1 MSSVKSL
8 LFSHNHHLL
17 SVKGCE
23 AGLDVLAFEGD
34 EALSQPFRYRI
45 EFTSADHAIGKEMML
60 MKAVSLTLQ
69 ASVAQGFGINVQQP
83 VRVIQGVVTGF
94 ERLSTSRDETHYAL
108 TLQPRL
114 ALLNRSHQNAIYQDQ
129 SVPQIV
135 EKILRERHGLRGQDF
150 LFSLTKT
157 YPRREQVMQYGEDD
171 LRFITR
177 LLGEVGIWFRFTA
190 DTRLHI
196 DVAEF
201 CDSQQGYEKG
211 LTLPSVPPSG
221 QQSAGVDAVW
231 EMACRHRVVEQQVST
246 RDYNYREATADM
258 NAQVDVTRG
267 ETTTFGEAYHWGDN
281 YLTAGNVHDRHP
293 APESGA
299 FYARLRHERYLNGQT
314 RMQATTSC
322 PTLCPGQVLKVTG
335 GEEVAGEF
343 ADGVLVT
350 AMHSH
355 ARRDADFA
363 VEFAGIPDS
372 PDVGYRPEP
381 GARPVMAGTLPA
393 RVTSTR
399 ENDTYGHI
407 DKHGRYR
414 VNMLFDRA
422 RWETGFESLWVRQS
436 RPYAGDTYGLHL
448 PLLAGTEVAIGFE
461 DGNPDRPYIAGVLHD
476 SAHGDHV
483 TIRNDKRNVLR
494 TPANNKIRLD
504 DERGIHWRRK
514 VRLLLVTGDEAAIEQ
529 LVPGLRQQHWL
540 EGNRTVL
547 IYGGSLASEPDREKY
562 IALRK
567 LRRGR
572 PLDGIVRVMPSSL
585 TLTPQISESDL
596 HGLEKISELLGYA
609 APVWLWKL
617 CDSEWP
623 QADRAVQA
631 VGVSFP
637 LRATE
642 DDVARQLAQMLP
654 TLREQGMRQIAE
666 ETRHDFL
673 LRLGQ
678 QLIDGGIAQWRWQLA
693 PWLTA
698 SRQRLALRGLMFS
711 LPEPRTVDPYQE
723 ADTSPAGQPHLL
735 TLPATWL
742 GIVDDCR
749 RLRGHHVGMA
759 WERGLACGLL
769 AILGLWAAGLLLSF
783 ALNYS
788 QIASVAGKARDL
800 VAHPSVSDYQLTA
813 LHALRNEAGRLV
825 HDGQKGAPWYR
836 RFGLDHHQ
844 QLLNAVLPWY
854 GVANH
859 RLIRDPANAALQ
871 QALSALVNSAP
882 NSDQRAQLAKP
893 GYDQLKAWLMM
904 ARPDKADGA
913 FFAQTMKTV
922 QPTRMGIST
931 GLWQSL
937 APDLWAFYLSL
948 LPERPE
954 WKIIP
959 DAQRVSQ
966 SRQVLLQQLGRRNA
980 ESTLYENMLKSVRRN
995 FADVSLEDMTSGTD
1009 ARRLFTTDEVVPG
1022 MFTRQAWEG
1031 GIQQAIDKAASSRR
1045 EEIDWVLS
1053 DSRKTVSTDLSP
1065 EALKARLTRR
1075 YFTDFAGSW
1084 LNFLNSLRLNPATT
1098 IADVTDQLTLISDVR
1113 QSPLIALMNTL
1124 AWQGQAGQQRE
1135 GLSDSL
1141 IKSAKDLVGGKDKP
1155 VIDQSAAGPQG
1166 PLDDT
1171 FGPLLQLMGKNT
1183 GSNVMSA
1190 DSTLSLQTYLTRI
1203 TRVRLRLQQVA
1214 NASDPQEM
1222 MQVLAQT
1229 VFQGKSVDL
1238 TDTQQYGSLI
1248 SASLGEE
1255 WSGFGN
1261 TLFVQ
1266 PLTQAWETVLLPS
1279 AASLNDKW
1287 RRSVVANWHTA
1298 FDGRFPFAASKSDAS
1313 LPMLAEFVR
1322 KDSGRIER
1330 FLTTELNGVLHKEGS
1345 QWVPDKVNSHG
1356 LVFNPAFLRAINQLS
1371 QLSDILFTDGSQ
1383 GISFELQAR
1392 PAPEVVETQL
1402 TIDGQKLRYFNQMA
1416 DWQTFRWPGETYK
1429 PGTLLT
1435 WTTVNAG
1442 TRLFGDYSGT
1452 WGFIRWLEQGK
1463 RHPLDR
1469 SQWMMSFSAPDGRT
1483 LQWVLRS
1490 QLGSGPLALLALRG
1504 LTLPDQIFT
1513 VDAAES
1519 AQALTTGLGNSDMD
1533 EMEL

>member
-45 EFTSADHAIGKEMML
+45 EFTSADHAISKEMML
-60 MKAVSLTLQ
+60 MKAASLTLQ
-69 ASVAQGFGINVQQP
+69 APVAQGFGINVQQP

-246 RDYNYREATADM
+246 RDY
-258 NAQVDVTRG
+258 
-267 ETTTFGEAYHWGDN
+267 
-281 YLTAGNVHDRHP
+281 
-293 APESGA
+293 S
-299 FYARLRHERYLNGQT
+299 
-314 RMQATTSC
+314 
-322 PTLCPGQVLKVTG
+322 
-335 GEEVAGEF
+335 
-343 ADGVLVT
+343 
-350 AMHSH
+350 
-355 ARRDADFA
+355 
-363 VEFAGIPDS
+363 
-372 PDVGYRPEP
+372 
-381 GARPVMAGTLPA
+381 
-393 RVTSTR
+393 
-399 ENDTYGHI
+399 
-407 DKHGRYR
+407 
-414 VNMLFDRA
+414 
-422 RWETGFESLWVRQS
+422 
-436 RPYAGDTYGLHL
+436 
-448 PLLAGTEVAIGFE
+448 
-461 DGNPDRPYIAGVLHD
+461 
-476 SAHGDHV
+476 
-483 TIRNDKRNVLR
+483 
-494 TPANNKIRLD
+494 
-504 DERGIHWRRK
+504 
-514 VRLLLVTGDEAAIEQ
+514 
-529 LVPGLRQQHWL
+529 
-540 EGNRTVL
+540 
-547 IYGGSLASEPDREKY
+547 
-562 IALRK
+562 
-567 LRRGR
+567 
-572 PLDGIVRVMPSSL
+572 
-585 TLTPQISESDL
+585 
-596 HGLEKISELLGYA
+596 
-609 APVWLWKL
+609 
-617 CDSEWP
+617 
-623 QADRAVQA
+623 
-631 VGVSFP
+631 
-637 LRATE
+637 
-642 DDVARQLAQMLP
+642 
-654 TLREQGMRQIAE
+654 
-666 ETRHDFL
+666 
-673 LRLGQ
+673 
-678 QLIDGGIAQWRWQLA
+678 
-693 PWLTA
+693 
-698 SRQRLALRGLMFS
+698 
-711 LPEPRTVDPYQE
+711 
-723 ADTSPAGQPHLL
+723 
-735 TLPATWL
+735 
-742 GIVDDCR
+742 
-749 RLRGHHVGMA
+749 
-759 WERGLACGLL
+759 
-769 AILGLWAAGLLLSF
+769 
-783 ALNYS
+783 
-788 QIASVAGKARDL
+788 
-800 VAHPSVSDYQLTA
+800 
-813 LHALRNEAGRLV
+813 
-825 HDGQKGAPWYR
+825 
-836 RFGLDHHQ
+836 
-844 QLLNAVLPWY
+844 
-854 GVANH
+854 
-859 RLIRDPANAALQ
+859 
-871 QALSALVNSAP
+871 
-882 NSDQRAQLAKP
+882 
-893 GYDQLKAWLMM
+893 
-904 ARPDKADGA
+904 
-913 FFAQTMKTV
+913 
-922 QPTRMGIST
+922 
-931 GLWQSL
+931 
-937 APDLWAFYLSL
+937 
-948 LPERPE
+948 
-954 WKIIP
+954 
-959 DAQRVSQ
+959 
-966 SRQVLLQQLGRRNA
+966 
-980 ESTLYENMLKSVRRN
+980 N

-1031 GIQQAIDKAASSRR
+1031 GIQQAIDKVASSRR

-1084 LNFLNSLRLNPATT
+1084 LNFLNSLRLNPATN

-1222 MQVLAQT
+1222 MQTLAQT

-1279 AASLNDKW
+1279 ATSLNDKW

-1402 TIDGQKLRYFNQMA
+1402 TIDGQKLRYFNQMV

-1519 AQALTTGLGNSDMD
+1519 AQALTTGVGNSDMD

>member
-1 MSSVKSL
+1 MRKNIRLV
-8 LFSHNHHLL
+8 
-17 SVKGCE
+17 
-23 AGLDVLAFEGD
+23 
-34 EALSQPFRYRI
+34 
-45 EFTSADHAIGKEMML
+45 
-60 MKAVSLTLQ
+60 
-69 ASVAQGFGINVQQP
+69 GFGLLILVILLLVVLLISQINKIPADIEGYSIWLKIGAIIGICCISCITAQFV
-83 VRVIQGVVTGF
+83 
-94 ERLSTSRDETHYAL
+94 LS
-108 TLQPRL
+108 
-114 ALLNRSHQNAIYQDQ
+114 
-129 SVPQIV
+129 
-135 EKILRERHGLRGQDF
+135 ERHIETPF
-150 LFSLTKT
+150 T
-157 YPRREQVMQYGEDD
+157 PDD
-171 LRFITR
+171 
-177 LLGEVGIWFRFTA
+177 ENYVN
-190 DTRLHI
+190 
-196 DVAEF
+196 
-201 CDSQQGYEKG
+201 
-211 LTLPSVPPSG
+211 
-221 QQSAGVDAVW
+221 
-231 EMACRHRVVEQQVST
+231 EM
-246 RDYNYREATADM
+246 YYATAE
-258 NAQVDVTRG
+258 NNN
-267 ETTTFGEAYHWGDN
+267 ELKK
-281 YLTAGNVHDRHP
+281 YLQHRYSFFWRH
-293 APESGA
+293 
-299 FYARLRHERYLNGQT
+299 
-314 RMQATTSC
+314 
-322 PTLCPGQVLKVTG
+322 
-335 GEEVAGEF
+335 
-343 ADGVLVT
+343 
-350 AMHSH
+350 
-355 ARRDADFA
+355 
-363 VEFAGIPDS
+363 
-372 PDVGYRPEP
+372 
-381 GARPVMAGTLPA
+381 
-393 RVTSTR
+393 
-399 ENDTYGHI
+399 
-407 DKHGRYR
+407 
-414 VNMLFDRA
+414 
-422 RWETGFESLWVRQS
+422 
-436 RPYAGDTYGLHL
+436 
-448 PLLAGTEVAIGFE
+448 
-461 DGNPDRPYIAGVLHD
+461 
-476 SAHGDHV
+476 
-483 TIRNDKRNVLR
+483 
-494 TPANNKIRLD
+494 
-504 DERGIHWRRK
+504 K

-529 LVPGLRQQHWL
+529 LVPCLGQQRWL
-540 EGNRTVL
+540 EGQRTVL
-547 IYGGSLASEPDREKY
+547 IYGGSLFSEPDSQQY
-562 IALRK
+562 AALRK

-585 TLTPQISESDL
+585 TLTPQISENDL
-596 HGLEKISELLGYA
+596 RGLEKISELLGYA

-617 CDSEWP
+617 GDSEWS
-623 QADRAVQA
+623 QTKRTEQT
-631 VGVSFP
+631 VGATFP
-637 LRATE
+637 LRAKP
-642 DDVARQLAQMLP
+642 DDITRQLERMLP
-654 TLREQGMRQIAE
+654 ALRAQGMSQVAE
-666 ETRHDFL
+666 NNSHDFL

-678 QLIDGGIAQWRWQLA
+678 HLKDGGIARWAQQLV
-693 PWLTA
+693 PWL
-698 SRQRLALRGLMFS
+698 SVSQQRVPLRGLMFS
-711 LPEPRTVDPYQE
+711 LPENKPT
-723 ADTSPAGQPHLL
+723 TSPEGTADAEQYIPGSHRHAL
-735 TLPATWL
+735 TLPATWQ
-742 GIVDDCR
+742 GIVEDCSRVRGR
-749 RLRGHHVGMA
+749 RVSMA
-759 WERGLACGLL
+759 WEQTLAWSLMVIMGVWG
-769 AILGLWAAGLLLSF
+769 AGILVSF
-783 ALNYS
+783 AINRM
-788 QIASVAGKARDL
+788 QIVSVAEQAHAL
-800 VAHPSVSDYQLTA
+800 VEHPSVSDYQLTA
-813 LHALRNEAGRLV
+813 LHNLRNDAGRLL
-825 HDGQKGAPWYR
+825 HNTEEGTPWYQ
-836 RFGLDHHQ
+836 RFGLDHNQ
-844 QLLNAVLPWY
+844 QLLDAMLPWY

-859 RLIRDPANAALQ
+859 RLIRDPANVALR

-913 FFAQTMKTV
+913 FFAQTMKAV
-922 QPTRMGIST
+922 QPTRTGIST

-937 APDLWAFYLSL
+937 APDLWAFYLTR

-954 WKIIP
+954 WKITP

-1053 DSRKTVSTDLSP
+1053 DSRKTMSTDLSP

-1084 LNFLNSLRLNPATT
+1084 LNFLNSLRLNPATN

-1214 NASDPQEM
+1214 NASDPLEM
-1222 MQVLAQT
+1222 MQTLAQT

-1463 RHPLDR
+1463 RQQLER
-1469 SQWMMSFSAPDGRT
+1469 SQWMMSFTAPDGRT

-1519 AQALTTGLGNSDMD
+1519 AQALTTGVGNSDMD

>member
-45 EFTSADHAIGKEMML
+45 EFTSADHAISKEMML
-60 MKAVSLTLQ
+60 MKAASLTLQ
-69 ASVAQGFGINVQQP
+69 APVAQGFGINVQQP

-504 DERGIHWRRK
+504 DERGKEHIK
-514 VRLLLVTGDEAAIEQ
+514 VSTE
-529 LVPGLRQQHWL
+529 
-540 EGNRTVL
+540 
-547 IYGGSLASEPDREKY
+547 YGGKSQLNLGHLVDAEKQPRGEGFELRTDSWGAIRAQKGIFISADGQTQAQGQVLAMEPAVSLLKGAVNQVTEWGSITQTHHNVVPDTGPLSALTAGASDLKQPTLLMSAPQG
-562 IALRK
+562 IAAVTPETTLLHSGNGLYLQSLGEVNITTAQRCSLNASQAISLLAQQEGMRLVSAK
-567 LRRGR
+567 G
-572 PLDGIVRVMPSSL
+572 PLEVESHGDILSL
-585 TLTPQISESDL
+585 TALKDITVQSTQGHLQLTAKNGITLGCGGAYIRLTPQGEVQIHGPGVISLKGQHDL
-596 HGLEKISELLGYA
+596 QGPVSEA
-609 APVWLWKL
+609 
-617 CDSEWP
+617 
-623 QADRAVQA
+623 
-631 VGVSFP
+631 FP
-637 LRATE
+637 L
-642 DDVARQLAQMLP
+642 
-654 TLREQGMRQIAE
+654 
-666 ETRHDFL
+666 
-673 LRLGQ
+673 
-678 QLIDGGIAQWRWQLA
+678 
-693 PWLTA
+693 
-698 SRQRLALRGLMFS
+698 
-711 LPEPRTVDPYQE
+711 PE
-723 ADTSPAGQPHLL
+723 
-735 TLPATWL
+735 LPA
-742 GIVDDCR
+742 
-749 RLRGHHVGMA
+749 
-759 WERGLACGLL
+759 
-769 AILGLWAAGLLLSF
+769 
-783 ALNYS
+783 
-788 QIASVAGKARDL
+788 SVCK
-800 VAHPSVSDYQLTA
+800 
-813 LHALRNEAGRLV
+813 EC
-825 HDGQKGAPWYR
+825 
-836 RFGLDHHQ
+836 
-844 QLLNAVLPWY
+844 
-854 GVANH
+854 
-859 RLIRDPANAALQ
+859 
-871 QALSALVNSAP
+871 
-882 NSDQRAQLAKP
+882 
-893 GYDQLKAWLMM
+893 LK
-904 ARPDKADGA
+904 K
-913 FFAQTMKTV
+913 
-922 QPTRMGIST
+922 
-931 GLWQSL
+931 
-937 APDLWAFYLSL
+937 
-948 LPERPE
+948 
-954 WKIIP
+954 
-959 DAQRVSQ
+959 
-966 SRQVLLQQLGRRNA
+966 
-980 ESTLYENMLKSVRRN
+980 
-995 FADVSLEDMTSGTD
+995 
-1009 ARRLFTTDEVVPG
+1009 
-1022 MFTRQAWEG
+1022 
-1031 GIQQAIDKAASSRR
+1031 
-1045 EEIDWVLS
+1045 
-1053 DSRKTVSTDLSP
+1053 
-1065 EALKARLTRR
+1065 
-1075 YFTDFAGSW
+1075 
-1084 LNFLNSLRLNPATT
+1084 
-1098 IADVTDQLTLISDVR
+1098 
-1113 QSPLIALMNTL
+1113 
-1124 AWQGQAGQQRE
+1124 
-1135 GLSDSL
+1135 
-1141 IKSAKDLVGGKDKP
+1141 
-1155 VIDQSAAGPQG
+1155 
-1166 PLDDT
+1166 
-1171 FGPLLQLMGKNT
+1171 
-1183 GSNVMSA
+1183 
-1190 DSTLSLQTYLTRI
+1190 
-1203 TRVRLRLQQVA
+1203 
-1214 NASDPQEM
+1214 
-1222 MQVLAQT
+1222 
-1229 VFQGKSVDL
+1229 
-1238 TDTQQYGSLI
+1238 
-1248 SASLGEE
+1248 
-1255 WSGFGN
+1255 
-1261 TLFVQ
+1261 
-1266 PLTQAWETVLLPS
+1266 
-1279 AASLNDKW
+1279 
-1287 RRSVVANWHTA
+1287 
-1298 FDGRFPFAASKSDAS
+1298 
-1313 LPMLAEFVR
+1313 
-1322 KDSGRIER
+1322 
-1330 FLTTELNGVLHKEGS
+1330 
-1345 QWVPDKVNSHG
+1345 
-1356 LVFNPAFLRAINQLS
+1356 
-1371 QLSDILFTDGSQ
+1371 
-1383 GISFELQAR
+1383 
-1392 PAPEVVETQL
+1392 
-1402 TIDGQKLRYFNQMA
+1402 
-1416 DWQTFRWPGETYK
+1416 
-1429 PGTLLT
+1429 
-1435 WTTVNAG
+1435 
-1442 TRLFGDYSGT
+1442 
-1452 WGFIRWLEQGK
+1452 
-1463 RHPLDR
+1463 
-1469 SQWMMSFSAPDGRT
+1469 
-1483 LQWVLRS
+1483 
-1490 QLGSGPLALLALRG
+1490 
-1504 LTLPDQIFT
+1504 
-1513 VDAAES
+1513 
-1519 AQALTTGLGNSDMD
+1519 AQALAQGFVPR
-1533 EMEL
+1533 EA

>member
-1 MSSVKSL
+1 MPRSGETLRPLIATGFIIWGMALSL
-8 LFSHNHHLL
+8 LVLGFMAFRLL
-17 SVKGCE
+17 IKDKVKPSAAPVRQPTRP
-23 AGLDVLAFEGD
+23 AGR
-34 EALSQPFRYRI
+34 EALYAPLKKHLHARYR
-45 EFTSADHAIGKEMML
+45 
-60 MKAVSLTLQ
+60 
-69 ASVAQGFGINVQQP
+69 
-83 VRVIQGVVTGF
+83 
-94 ERLSTSRDETHYAL
+94 
-108 TLQPRL
+108 
-114 ALLNRSHQNAIYQDQ
+114 
-129 SVPQIV
+129 
-135 EKILRERHGLRGQDF
+135 LR
-150 LFSLTKT
+150 
-157 YPRREQVMQYGEDD
+157 
-171 LRFITR
+171 
-177 LLGEVGIWFRFTA
+177 
-190 DTRLHI
+190 
-196 DVAEF
+196 
-201 CDSQQGYEKG
+201 
-211 LTLPSVPPSG
+211 
-221 QQSAGVDAVW
+221 
-231 EMACRHRVVEQQVST
+231 
-246 RDYNYREATADM
+246 
-258 NAQVDVTRG
+258 
-267 ETTTFGEAYHWGDN
+267 
-281 YLTAGNVHDRHP
+281 
-293 APESGA
+293 
-299 FYARLRHERYLNGQT
+299 
-314 RMQATTSC
+314 
-322 PTLCPGQVLKVTG
+322 
-335 GEEVAGEF
+335 
-343 ADGVLVT
+343 
-350 AMHSH
+350 
-355 ARRDADFA
+355 
-363 VEFAGIPDS
+363 
-372 PDVGYRPEP
+372 
-381 GARPVMAGTLPA
+381 
-393 RVTSTR
+393 
-399 ENDTYGHI
+399 
-407 DKHGRYR
+407 
-414 VNMLFDRA
+414 
-422 RWETGFESLWVRQS
+422 
-436 RPYAGDTYGLHL
+436 
-448 PLLAGTEVAIGFE
+448 
-461 DGNPDRPYIAGVLHD
+461 
-476 SAHGDHV
+476 
-483 TIRNDKRNVLR
+483 
-494 TPANNKIRLD
+494 
-504 DERGIHWRRK
+504 WRRK

-529 LVPGLRQQHWL
+529 LAPGLCQQRWL
-540 EGNRTVL
+540 EGQRTVL
-547 IYGGSLASEPDREKY
+547 IYGGGLLSEPDNQQY
-562 IALRK
+562 AALRK

-596 HGLEKISELLGYA
+596 RGLEKISELLGYA

-617 CDSEWP
+617 CDSEWS
-623 QADRAVQA
+623 QAKRTEQT
-631 VGVSFP
+631 VGATFP
-637 LRATE
+637 LRAKP
-642 DDVARQLAQMLP
+642 DDITGQLERMLP
-654 TLREQGMRQIAE
+654 ALRAQGMSQVAE
-666 ETRHDFL
+666 NNSHDFL

-678 QLIDGGIAQWRWQLA
+678 HLKDGGIARWAQQLV
-693 PWLTA
+693 PWL
-698 SRQRLALRGLMFS
+698 SVSQQRVPLRGLMFS
-711 LPEPRTVDPYQE
+711 LPENKPT
-723 ADTSPAGQPHLL
+723 TSPEGTADAEQYIPGAHRHAL
-735 TLPATWL
+735 TLPATWQ
-742 GIVDDCR
+742 GIVEDCSRVRGR
-749 RLRGHHVGMA
+749 RVSMA
-759 WERGLACGLL
+759 WEQTLAWSLMVIIG
-769 AILGLWAAGLLLSF
+769 IWGAGILLSF
-783 ALNYS
+783 AINRM
-788 QIASVAGKARDL
+788 QIVSVAEQAHAL
-800 VAHPSVSDYQLTA
+800 VEHPSVSDYQLTA
-813 LHALRNEAGRLV
+813 LHNLRNDAGRLL
-825 HDGQKGAPWYR
+825 HNTEEGTPWYQ
-836 RFGLDHHQ
+836 RFGLDHNH
-844 QLLNAVLPWY
+844 QLLDAMLPWY
-854 GVANH
+854 GAANN
-859 RLIRDPANAALQ
+859 RLIRDPANVALRQ
-871 QALSALVNSAP
+871 VLSALVNSAP

-913 FFAQTMKTV
+913 FFAQTMKAV
-922 QPTRMGIST
+922 QPTRTGIST

-937 APDLWAFYLSL
+937 APDLWAFYLTR

-954 WKIIP
+954 WKITP

-966 SRQVLLQQLGRRNA
+966 SRQVLLQQIGRRNA

-995 FADVSLEDMTSGTD
+995 FADVSLEEMTSGTD

-1053 DSRKTVSTDLSP
+1053 DSRKTMSTDLSP

-1084 LNFLNSLRLNPATT
+1084 LNFLNSLRLNPATN

-1124 AWQGQAGQQRE
+1124 AWQGQVGQQRE

-1214 NASDPQEM
+1214 NASDPLEM
-1222 MQVLAQT
+1222 MQTLAQT

-1402 TIDGQKLRYFNQMA
+1402 TIDGQKLRYFNQMT

-1463 RHPLDR
+1463 RQQLER
-1469 SQWMMSFSAPDGRT
+1469 SQWMMSFTAPDGRT

-1519 AQALTTGLGNSDMD
+1519 AQALTTGVGNSDMD